1 MSKGT
6 YGYAG
11 LWPDTTKNDGKID
24 SPEEVYDF
32 LKDIPEGNK
41 LAQLL
46 SQFALKSQT
55 PVIIEV
61 TDITALTGDQLDALR
76 CGDTVVKKTGTMH
89 HRYHVSYK
97 DETVGGLC
105 LTYVDCENVETVAYE
120 KREGVW
126 TYDSTDITN
135 IGSINNG

>member
-1 MSKGT
+1 MNKGI
-6 YGYAG
+6 YGIPG
-11 LWPDTTKNDGKID
+11 LVPTTKNDGEID
-24 SPEEVYDF
+24 SPKEVYDF
-32 LKDIPEGNK
+32 LKDMPEYSK
-41 LAQLL
+41 LAEIL
-46 SQFALKSQT
+46 SHFALKGST
-55 PVIIEV
+55 PTIIKV

-76 CGDTVVKKTGTMH
+76 CGDVVIKKTGTME
-89 HRYHVSYK
+89 HRYNVSYK

-105 LTYVDCENVETVAYE
+105 LTYADCENVETVAYE

>member
-1 MSKGT
+1 MNNGI
-6 YGYAG
+6 YGIPG
-11 LWPDTTKNDGKID
+11 LVPTTKNDGRID
-24 SPEEVYDF
+24 SEKEVYDF
-32 LKDIPEGNK
+32 LKDMPEYGK
-41 LAQLL
+41 LAEIL
-46 SQFALKSQT
+46 SHFALKDST
-55 PVIIEV
+55 PTIIKV

-76 CGDTVVKKTGTMH
+76 CGDVVVKKTGTME

-97 DETVGGLC
+97 DETNGGLC